1 MGRAS
6 VGPLTLPTSGSRHE
20 QTTARTRR
28 TSISSATTRR
38 PASAPGPIWV
48 CHTRSATLASLRSAG
63 SGPRPARRWRF
74 LSHNHEEIGNDA
86 TSSCGSG
93 YSLISFR
100 LSRLSESPNRWDRE
114 YTAETERWSSEAI
127 ASTVWPDTAIDFSR
141 SSSAVVQ
148 FLETRMRKFIA
159 LNPLRA
165 KWGRGTIASMPE
177 HLQ

>member
-1 MGRAS
+1 LDLSYEIGH
-6 VGPLTLPTSGSRHE
+6 VGELAIGWKRPEAG
-20 QTTARTRR
+20 TA
-28 TSISSATTRR
+28 
-38 PASAPGPIWV
+38 
-48 CHTRSATLASLRSAG
+48 LRC
-63 SGPRPARRWRF
+63 

-86 TSSCGSG
+86 TSSCGRG

-100 LSRLSESPNRWDRE
+100 LSRLSESPNRWDLE

-165 KWGRGTIASMPE
+165 KWGRGYHRFHARAIAMMV
-177 HLQ
+177 